1 MITKYYVGVDLGDG
15 EFITDSAA
23 LDEIKI
29 NNRVDTKFTDMT
41 MPDSND
47 PGKAIPTVY
56 GYDENNRVVFAS
68 SIVEDAENVHDVHVS
83 FKRRPT
89 DLMPAVSEERA
100 FQIIEMLK
108 DGWPDRG
115 ACPELYSE
123 DMSEFAD
130 AVVTFLNAV
139 FGNESYKN
147 TVRGDSSGC
156 DEIVFCVG
164 HPTKWNELDIAV
176 YKQIIAGSLLGE
188 GAYAGLKTRLV
199 VAAESRAAFLY
210 VRDKAGS
217 GILPMGTCALLIDIG
232 SSTIDLTAI
241 TADSRNHIYNSGSN
255 YLGARSIDYLI
266 RDWYLEKIK
275 EDPDDWA
282 VYQELVELNPTVN
295 QSLALCCR
303 LAKEKVFSTTAGT
316 TKINFADFRP
326 IRITK
331 DDIIRIIETMPV
343 ADVLKKYS
351 DLPSDVFAAMG
362 RKSWKTLFVEFVK
375 EKKAE
380 MEAQGV
386 KLGRIILTG
395 SASKMPFIR
404 EVISSVFNELDEDS
418 LLNDMNP
425 SRSIS
430 MGLALVGPSDE
441 KYRMFI
447 EAVEGLLDKD
457 LPEIIKK
464 NIPDLAKP
472 LSEVID
478 KIVIKI
484 MKKHMQKWR
493 TGGYKTIADMTKGI
507 EAECSGDPFQKLLAG
522 DKGYASAIEKW
533 MVDKVSEDLAVPL
546 HGICTKYG
554 VGDVKLGSLN
564 VMKGNSID
572 VDGIKVNPATDIS
585 ALIVNTLSLVA
596 GVVAAAI
603 LPYVLGVIC
612 GILIFFTETLG
623 FVIFSVLMAIPGW
636 GHAIL
641 IGLAGLAIFKA
652 AKKGLKGAKDEINKK
667 LQMADLPLQVRKLI
681 TDEKL
686 DKEIKKANTADKIY
700 QSIAKEE
707 SAEKIVSSVS
717 TSFRKLV
724 LAKAEDIKYAVDA
737 K

>member
-1 MITKYYVGVDLGDG
+1 MSKKYYVGVDLGDG
-15 EFITDSAA
+15 EFITDAAA
-23 LDEIKI
+23 LDETKI
-29 NNRVDTKFTDMT
+29 NGRVDTNFMDMT

-89 DLMPAVSEERA
+89 DLIPAVSEERA

-108 DGWPDRG
+108 GGWPDRG

-123 DMSEFAD
+123 GMSEFAD

-217 GILPMGTCALLIDIG
+217 GILPVGTCALLIDIG

-241 TADSRNHIYNSGSN
+241 TADSRNHVYNSGSN

-266 RDWYLEKIK
+266 RAWYLEKIK
-275 EDPDDWA
+275 EDPDDWE
-282 VYQELVELNPTVN
+282 VYQELAELNPTVD

-331 DDIIRIIETMPV
+331 DDIIGMIETMPV

-351 DLPSDVFAAMG
+351 ALPSDVYAGMG

-386 KLGRIILTG
+386 KLGKIILTG

-404 EVISSVFNELDEDS
+404 EVVSSVFNELDEDL

-430 MGLALVGPSDE
+430 MGLAMVGPSDE
-441 KYRMFI
+441 KYRMFT
-447 EAVEGLLDKD
+447 EAVEGMLDKD
-457 LPEIIKK
+457 LPEIIRKD
-464 NIPDLAKP
+464 IPDLAKP
-472 LSEVID
+472 LSEAID

-493 TGGYKTIADMTKGI
+493 TGGYKTIADMTKSI
-507 EAECSGDPFQKLLAG
+507 EAECSGNSFQKLLTS

-564 VMKGNSID
+564 VMKGNSIE
-572 VDGIKVNPATDIS
+572 VDGIKVNPAADIS
-585 ALIVNTLSLVA
+585 ELIVNTLSIVTGIVA
-596 GVVAAAI
+596 VVI
-603 LPYVLGVIC
+603 LPYVLGAIC
-612 GILIFFTETLG
+612 GILIAFTETLG
-623 FVIFSVLMAIPGW
+623 LVLFALLMSIPGW
-636 GHAIL
+636 GQALLLGMFTGAVIDATL
-641 IGLAGLAIFKA
+641 
-652 AKKGLKGAKDEINKK
+652 KGLDGVKSQINEK
-667 LQMADLPLQVRKLI
+667 LQMANLPLKARKLI

-686 DKEIKKANTADKIY
+686 DKEIKKTNTADKIY
-700 QSIAKEE
+700 QSIVKEE

-717 TSFRKLV
+717 TSFRKLI

-737 K
+737 R